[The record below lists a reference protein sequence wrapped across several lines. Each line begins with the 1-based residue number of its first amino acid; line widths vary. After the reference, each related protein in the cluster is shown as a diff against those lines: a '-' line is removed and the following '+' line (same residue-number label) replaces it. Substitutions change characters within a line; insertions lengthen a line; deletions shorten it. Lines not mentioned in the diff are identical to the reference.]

1 MLGGLNLR
9 NERLFVVEGAT
20 VEETE
25 HGTLTQGGTLV
36 EVANVVGHVRPE
48 ERWGSDQGVLTTVL
62 LTDGRTLTV
71 RTADLVVVPI
81 HTP

>member
-1 MLGGLNLR
+1 M
-9 NERLFVVEGAT
+9 
-20 VEETE
+20 EETE

-36 EVANVVGHVRPE
+36 EVANIVGQVRPT

-81 HTP
+81 QIP